1 MTIVD
6 TIKAAH
12 GNRAALLSLATLDT
26 HEQVAAHFNTS
37 LQVSAPKV
45 AQRLFDAQAIMI
57 KGSQQT
63 YAGKFSKSYDLTDEN
78 QACAAL
84 RWWRTASLSLQAW
97 IACGEDIYKYHD
109 MCKANPS
116 LYRHCV
122 QTLKLTRCENNTK
135 NQGV

>member
-26 HEQVAAHFNTS
+26 HDQVAAHFNTS
-37 LQVSAPKV
+37 LQVCAPKV
-45 AQRLFDAQAIMI
+45 AQRLFDAQAITI

-63 YAGKFSKSYDLTDEN
+63 YGGKFSKRYDLTDGN

-97 IACGEDIYKYHD
+97 TDCGEDIYKYHD
-109 MCKANPS
+109 MCEADAS

-122 QTLKLTRCENNTK
+122 QTLKLTRHK
-135 NQGV
+135 NHSKN

>member
-6 TIKAAH
+6 TIKAAR
-12 GNRAALLSLATLDT
+12 GNRSALLSLATLDT

-37 LQVSAPKV
+37 LQVCAPKV
-45 AQRLFDAQAIMI
+45 AQRLFDAQAITI

-63 YAGKFSKSYDLTDEN
+63 YGSTFKKRYDLTDGN

-97 IACGEDIYKYHD
+97 NDCGEDIYKYSS
-109 MCKANPS
+109 MCEANPS

-122 QTLKLTRCENNTK
+122 QTLKLTRHTK
-135 NQGV
+135 

>member
-1 MTIVD
+1 MTIVN

-12 GNRAALLSLATLDT
+12 GNRVALLSLATLDT
-26 HEQVAAHFNTS
+26 HEQVAAHFNKS

-45 AQRLFDAQAIMI
+45 AQRLFDAQAITI

-63 YAGKFSKSYDLTDEN
+63 YGRKFSKRYDLTDEN

-84 RWWRTASLSLQAW
+84 RWWRVASLSLRAW
-97 IACGEDIYKYHD
+97 NECGEDIYKYSS
-109 MCKANPS
+109 MCEANPS

-122 QTLKLTRCENNTK
+122 QTLKLTRHKETSK
-135 NQGV
+135 